1 MLGYVGGDDASNRSW
16 ATGDLGS
23 LDADGFLT
31 IHGRKKNCFITSF
44 GRNVQPEWVESELLA
59 EVNVAQA
66 CVFGEASPINVAVLV
81 PRFDAG
87 SLAAAVGAANLR
99 LPDYARVS
107 RWIVADAE
115 QFSGCLTAN
124 GRVRRR
130 EVERIYGPQ
139 LDTILTE
146 QPMETFNA
154 IL

>member
-1 MLGYVGGDDASNRSW
+1 M
-16 ATGDLGS
+16 
-23 LDADGFLT
+23 
-31 IHGRKKNCFITSF
+31 
-44 GRNVQPEWVESELLA
+44 
-59 EVNVAQA
+59 AQA